1 MHNGIVRIVSALLA
15 LVAGVALFDPCL
27 AATRSALIIANYDY
41 ATLPKLTNPEHDA
54 TLVESKLKEL
64 GFSSRIERNLTGQQ
78 LAHTIHAYIRSLP
91 RQAEVV
97 IYFAGHGIHFGGENA
112 FAGIDAVLDS
122 PTSVRRHTYPLTAL
136 IDHLNEKSAV
146 SMIFWDACRDN
157 PLRLGSPNQ
166 IYSGDQLPTY
176 GAVAFSER
184 HVSADLLVM
193 FAAAP
198 GQVARDGKGTNSPFA
213 EALVRHMG
221 TPNVNVDTVVRL
233 VTNDVRTATNGS
245 QRPQVVAQL
254 DREYIFNKVG
264 DAAIAASNAYEAEV
278 RRLREQLAQLEAN
291 RTSSKTY
298 RVVPA
303 GTAVASREN
312 QSTNQARS
320 STDGKQPTYHQVEVL
335 FGTSRRE
342 EQQADLSN
350 RKRLT
355 FGTTNAQGLL
365 LGSATVT
372 IPTIRARGDIPR
384 PGINIIGVRI
394 GFNSW
399 EDPAKHFTIQRIE
412 RLTKEDFKRSVDD
425 RIDKASKYKG
435 QALVFVHGF
444 NTSFDDALFRT
455 AQISHDLEFDGA
467 TFSFSWPSQGSL
479 LGYVHDTETAQA
491 SGRWLLELLTLVTQE
506 TKATT
511 INLIAHSVGNR
522 AVLDAIARA
531 TQILDAAGRS
541 RLQLGEIIFAAPD
554 VPRDEFVES
563 IERARKVAKGGIT
576 LYASSKDWA
585 LQISK
590 MLRLS
595 PDLIRAGD
603 IPATGPIVEAGID
616 TIDVSEASGSMF
628 VLNHTTFAERRH
640 LVRDMGFLFQSGI
653 RPPDVRSPIFM
664 PVNNPPQ
671 TFWKYITN

>member
-1 MHNGIVRIVSALLA
+1 MHKVVSRVASGLFA
-15 LVAGVALFDPCL
+15 FVVWVAPLVPCL

-41 ATLPKLTNPEHDA
+41 MTLPKLINPKHDA
-54 TLVESKLKEL
+54 ILVESKLKEL

-78 LAHTIHAYIRSLP
+78 LAHAIHSYIRSLP
-91 RQAEVV
+91 KQAEVV
-97 IYFAGHGIHFGGENA
+97 VYFAGHGIHFGGENA
-112 FAGIDAVLDS
+112 FAGVDAVLDS
-122 PTSVRRHTYPLTAL
+122 ATSVRRHTYPLTAL
-136 IDHLNEKSAV
+136 IDHLNERSAV

-166 IYSGDQLPTY
+166 IYSGDQLPAY
-176 GAVAFSER
+176 GAVGFSER

-221 TPNVNVDTVVRL
+221 TPNVNIDTVARL

-291 RTSSKTY
+291 RASSKSF

-303 GTAVASREN
+303 GTAVASRE
-312 QSTNQARS
+312 SRPTNQARS
-320 STDGKQPTYHQVEVL
+320 STEGKLPYHQVEVL

-342 EQQADLSN
+342 EQQADASN
-350 RKRLT
+350 RRRLT
-355 FGTTNAQGLL
+355 FGTTSAQGLL

-394 GFNSW
+394 GFDSW
-399 EDPAKHFTIQRIE
+399 EDPAKHFTIQRLE

-425 RIDKASKYKG
+425 RIGKSSKYKG

-479 LGYVHDTETAQA
+479 LGYAHDTEMSQG
-491 SGRWLLELLTLVTQE
+491 SGRWLLEFLALVTKE

-522 AVLDAIARA
+522 TVLDAIARA
-531 TQILDAAGRS
+531 TQHLDVAGRS
-541 RLQLGEIIFAAPD
+541 GLQLGEIIFAAPD
-554 VPRDEFVES
+554 VPRDEFVEG

-585 LQISK
+585 LQISR

-595 PDLIRAGD
+595 PDLVRAGD
-603 IPATGPIVEAGID
+603 IPPTGPIVEAGID